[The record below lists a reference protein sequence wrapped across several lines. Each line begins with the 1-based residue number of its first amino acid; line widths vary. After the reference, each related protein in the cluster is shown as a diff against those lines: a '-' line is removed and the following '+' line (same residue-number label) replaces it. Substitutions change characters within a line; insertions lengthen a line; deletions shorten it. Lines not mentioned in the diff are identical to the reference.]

1 MAVANS
7 LRAMREQ
14 NKDKITKG
22 NLFKADIDII
32 EEEEG
37 FNTRD
42 YDRPDV
48 VAHIRKLADA
58 YKAGEQLPP
67 LKVQVKDGR
76 ILVREGH
83 CRRRGA
89 KLAISEGAPI
99 RRLPLEEV
107 TGDEIAQSVV
117 IVKSDDGLKLT
128 PVERAAVYAR
138 LQGHNLSDAEIAEKV
153 GRTVPHVQQY
163 LAVYSMP
170 LKLKQMISEDKVSMT
185 AALKLY
191 NEKGTDAIEILEQ
204 KYEAAV
210 ARESEKLEKAA
221 QAEQKKQA
229 KKVEKKRQIELAPAS
244 TESEPKTGDNRPTT
258 VVAAEET
265 GAEKPDATQ
274 AKPEDIDPPQ
284 KSGDN
289 VTGISRKPKVTQTD
303 INDVLGY
310 RAQITGKSVKKV
322 TDVINA
328 LTDLLDE
335 HALDGDGVQLDI
347 TGELVA
353 MIKEAQVCV
362 LPKGQSKKS
371 A

>member
-7 LRAMREQ
+7 LRAMHGQFR
-14 NKDKITKG
+14 DSMTKG
-22 NLFKADIDII
+22 NLFKANIELL

-42 YDRPDV
+42 YERPEAA
-48 VAHIRKLADA
+48 AHIRNLADA
-58 YKAGEQLPP
+58 YKSGEELPP
-67 LKVQVKDGR
+67 LKVVVKDGR
-76 ILVREGH
+76 ILVRDGH
-83 CRRRGA
+83 CRLRGA
-89 KLAISEGAPI
+89 KLAISEGATLA
-99 RRLPLEEV
+99 RLPLVEV
-107 TGDEIAQSVV
+107 SGDEIAQDLV

-138 LQGHNLSDAEIAEKV
+138 LQGYNLTEVEIAKKV
-153 GRTVPHVQQY
+153 ARTVPHVQQY

-170 LKLKQMISEDKVSMT
+170 LKLKQMISDDKVSMT

-191 NEKGTDAIEILEQ
+191 NEKGTEAIEILEQ

-210 ARESEKLEKAA
+210 AREAEKLEKVA

-244 TESEPKTGDNRPTT
+244 IESEPETGDNRPTT
-258 VVAAEET
+258 AVAAEEAD
-265 GAEKPDATQ
+265 AEKPDTTQ
-274 AKPEDIDPPQ
+274 AKPEDIEPPQ
-284 KSGDN
+284 KTGDN

-303 INDVLGY
+303 INDALGY

-328 LTDLLDE
+328 LTDLLDV
-335 HALDGDGVQLDI
+335 HPLDGEGVQLDI